1 MFKLIIGNRAYSS
14 WSMRGWLACK
24 QSGEEFEELVVPMFD
39 REWERRREG
48 DEFAPSLGKVP
59 ILWDGDIV
67 VWDSMAIIE
76 FLADRHGPALYWP
89 EDEGAR
95 SVARSMAAEMHSGF
109 SNLRRELPMNVRKSF
124 PPRDISDPVKEE
136 IDRIMQLWAQARAR
150 FGGTGQFLFGE
161 WCAADM
167 MYAPVVTRF
176 ITYGVPVPSFALA
189 YMKAVLSHPN
199 VAEWID
205 KAQDEPW
212 VIEQY
217 EVDEPA

>member
-39 REWERRREG
+39 ADWEQRREG

-59 ILWDGDIV
+59 ILWDGEIV
-67 VWDSMAIIE
+67 VWDSLAIVE
-76 FLADRHGPALYWP
+76 FLADRYGSALYWP

-95 SVARSMAAEMHSGF
+95 GMARSMAAEMHSGF
-109 SNLRRELPMNVRKSF
+109 ANLRRELPMNVRKSF
-124 PPRDISDPVKEE
+124 PAKELSEPVRAE
-136 IDRIMQLWAQARAR
+136 IDRILQLWAQARAR
-150 FGGTGQFLFGE
+150 FGGTGDFLFGD
-161 WCAADM
+161 WCAADI
-167 MYAPVVTRF
+167 MYAPVVTRL
-176 ITYGVPVPSFALA
+176 ITYSVAVPSFAGI
-189 YMKAVLSHPN
+189 YMKNVLSHPH
-199 VAEWID
+199 VAEGID

-217 EVDEPA
+217 EVA